1 MEPPPTAENDA
12 SLLTIGKSTI
22 GTRDG
27 RANRN
32 RILQGVAS
40 RSRWNRYDRYKGTED
55 MMGIVPVWKPAGW
68 SSRDAVNWVAK
79 RVRPAKVGHCGTL
92 DPLAEGMLLVAI
104 GGATRLI
111 DLVHQLPKRYLG
123 TFRWGFCSPS
133 LDLETPL
140 EAIAGPPLSRDLLQG
155 QLDHFVGAI
164 QQTPPA
170 YSAIKIDGR
179 RAYLAARKGQEVEMP
194 VRTVTIHSL
203 ELGSV
208 DPPHFQL
215 EIDCSTGTYIRT
227 LGSDLAKRAGSDAV
241 MTALVRSSI
250 GSIEA
255 CEARSPERLESTE
268 EILASR
274 VDLRRLMPDAT
285 HTLLTKERIAWI
297 HRGGLLESADQW
309 PVDRMLA
316 AWDVSGNLQS
326 ILAYRPD
333 GRWGPKIN
341 FHPTPTE
348 QGVEDR

>member
-1 MEPPPTAENDA
+1 
-12 SLLTIGKSTI
+12 
-22 GTRDG
+22 
-27 RANRN
+27 
-32 RILQGVAS
+32 
-40 RSRWNRYDRYKGTED
+40 

-111 DLVHQLPKRYLG
+111 DLVHQLPKRYQG

-133 LDLETPL
+133 LDLETPS

-194 VRTVTIHSL
+194 IRTVTIHSL

-255 CEARSPERLESTE
+255 SEARSPEQLESAE
-268 EILASR
+268 EILAR
-274 VDLRRLMPDAT
+274 RIDLRRLMPDAT
-285 HTLLTKERIAWI
+285 HTKLADEQIAWI
-297 HRGGLLESADQW
+297 HRGGLLEPADHW
-309 PVDRMLA
+309 RVDRMLA
-316 AWDVSGNLQS
+316 AWDESGNLQS
-326 ILAYRPD
+326 ILAFRPD

-341 FHPTPTE
+341 FHLSS
-348 QGVEDR
+348 VDRAMDNR

>member
-1 MEPPPTAENDA
+1 M
-12 SLLTIGKSTI
+12 
-22 GTRDG
+22 
-27 RANRN
+27 
-32 RILQGVAS
+32 
-40 RSRWNRYDRYKGTED
+40 
-55 MMGIVPVWKPAGW
+55 
-68 SSRDAVNWVAK
+68 
-79 RVRPAKVGHCGTL
+79 
-92 DPLAEGMLLVAI
+92 AEGMLLVAI

-111 DLVHQLPKRYLG
+111 DLVHQLPKTYLG

-140 EAIAGPPLSRDLLQG
+140 ETIECPPLTRELLQG
-155 QLDHFVGAI
+155 HLDHFVGAI

-194 VRTVTIHSL
+194 VRTVTVHSL
-203 ELGSV
+203 AIGSV

-255 CEARSPERLESTE
+255 SEARSPEQLASAE
-268 EILASR
+268 EILANR
-274 VDLRRLMPDAT
+274 IDLMRLMPDAT
-285 HTLLTKERIAWI
+285 HTKLAGDQIAWI
-297 HRGGLLESADQW
+297 HRGGLLEPADQW

-316 AWDVSGNLQS
+316 AWDESGNLQS
-326 ILAYRPD
+326 ILAFRPD

-341 FHPTPTE
+341 FHPSNTE
-348 QGVEDR
+348 QSKKDR